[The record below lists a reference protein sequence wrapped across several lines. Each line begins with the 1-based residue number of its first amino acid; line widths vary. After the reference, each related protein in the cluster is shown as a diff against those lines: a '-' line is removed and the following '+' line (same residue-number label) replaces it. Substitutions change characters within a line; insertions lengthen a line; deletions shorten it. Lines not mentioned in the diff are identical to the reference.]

1 MDREN
6 YRFIFFVYY
15 KKLYIC
21 SMDKNYSHIK
31 TKLLKKLKK
40 SARKRYKFEEVYTRN
55 EQKQSV
61 PLYRVLDMIYDYDDC
76 YRVQKETTNREEA
89 WSFYISKYR
98 EFIFEKL
105 DDYYRYCNK
114 TPKSIRKSQETRLT
128 AGIIRPTIDFLVR
141 DEKAMFKINQK
152 SNKIKIN

>member
-1 MDREN
+1 M
-6 YRFIFFVYY
+6 
-15 KKLYIC
+15 
-21 SMDKNYSHIK
+21 SKNSPYIK

-40 SARKRYKFEEVYTRN
+40 NARKRYKFEEVYTRN